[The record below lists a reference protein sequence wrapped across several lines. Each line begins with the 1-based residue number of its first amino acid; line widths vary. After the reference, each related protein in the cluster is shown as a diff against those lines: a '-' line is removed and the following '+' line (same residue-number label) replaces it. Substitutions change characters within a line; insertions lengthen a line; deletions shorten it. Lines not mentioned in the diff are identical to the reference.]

1 MVHFEYLMLVIH
13 VRTYECWVEF
23 LIFFYF
29 WLVQQR
35 PLMDHDDVNKNK
47 KNSIHINNFF
57 FRFGNTHTNFV

>member
-23 LIFFYF
+23 LIIFFYF

-35 PLMDHDDVNKNK
+35 PLMDHDDVNKNIK
-47 KNSIHINNFF
+47 KIHYTYKQFF
-57 FRFGNTHTNFV
+57 FRF